1 MAHMSEARNGGNHPS
16 LDSKED
22 MRTRLDTATDST
34 SQGFLSSQRARFDR
48 LTDDLAA
55 IADCKDEL
63 QRKIRLAQLKFE
75 LVDCFNRAEQEALEV
90 EVHAFKEVC
99 KRLSEAIA
107 ADEDRNSE
115 REAA

>member
-1 MAHMSEARNGGNHPS
+1 MAYVSEARNGGNHPS
-16 LDSKED
+16 LDGKED
-22 MRTRLDTATDST
+22 IRTRVDTATDSI
-34 SQGFLSSQRARFDR
+34 SQEFLASQRARLNR

-55 IADCKDEL
+55 IADWKDKL
-63 QRKIRLAQLKFE
+63 QQKIRIAQLKFE
-75 LVDCFNRAEQEALEV
+75 LVDCFNMAEQEALEV

-99 KRLSEAIA
+99 KREAIA